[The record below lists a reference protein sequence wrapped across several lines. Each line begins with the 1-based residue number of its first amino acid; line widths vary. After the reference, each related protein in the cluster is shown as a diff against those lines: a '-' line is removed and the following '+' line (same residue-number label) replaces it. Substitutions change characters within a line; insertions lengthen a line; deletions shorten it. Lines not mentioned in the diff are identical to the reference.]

1 MFKRINYLVILIS
14 GFLLLYLL
22 PLNFRMLWQ
31 PDETRYA
38 EISREML
45 ASGDWIVPH
54 LFGLRYF
61 EKPVMGY
68 WINNIGQWIFGDNN
82 FAVRLGSVFSITLSA
97 LLVAWFAWSQWKNR
111 RQAIL
116 SAVIYLTFLL
126 VYGVGTYAVL
136 DPMVTLWLTAAMCAF
151 WKTTLSQTVRAKV
164 CWYLALGVVCGM
176 GVMTKGFL
184 ALAVP
189 VVAVIPWIYLTR
201 NWKQVVIYG
210 WLAVLSA
217 VLITL
222 PWAIA
227 IALREPDFWNYFF
240 WVEHIQRLADSD
252 AAQHKAPFW
261 YYIPV
266 IILGTL
272 PWLGLLPQA
281 LHHAWKNKANEPAL
295 FYLLGWVIMPLI
307 FFSIAKGKL
316 LTYILPCFA
325 PLALLMAH
333 GALHLPAVNSKI
345 FKANAWINI
354 VFGVVGI
361 LALFFTSVMPRPLY
375 SPAESAAFCFAL
387 IAFAFWSAG
396 GLIALWSDKKRWELS
411 ALCPLGVALL
421 IGYAVP
427 QQVINSKQP
436 QQFIEM
442 LREPLSSSRY
452 ILSNNPGVA
461 AGLAWE
467 LKRSDIYFFS
477 HKGEMDYGLGY
488 ADSSYKYIAE
498 SDFDEWL
505 RLHRTEGHV
514 SLVLLAGK
522 HDKDIMMNLPEP
534 DYVYRGGRFILLEY
548 NQRP

>member
-1 MFKRINYLVILIS
+1 MSKKNNCLILLIS
-14 GFLLLYLL
+14 GFTLFYLL
-22 PLNFRMLWQ
+22 PLNLRMLWQ

-68 WINNIGQWIFGDNN
+68 WINNIGQWIFGDSNL
-82 FAVRLGSVFSITLSA
+82 AVRSGSVLSITLSA
-97 LLVAWFAWSQWKNR
+97 VMVAWFAWSQWKNR
-111 RQAIL
+111 RLAVM

-136 DPMVTLWLTAAMCAF
+136 DPMLTLWLTAAMCAF
-151 WKTTLSQTVRAKV
+151 WKTTLSRTVRGKIF
-164 CWYLALGVVCGM
+164 WYLLLGVLCGM

-184 ALAVP
+184 ALVVP
-189 VVAVIPWIYLTR
+189 VVAVIPWICLMR
-201 NWKQVVIYG
+201 NWKQVVTYG
-210 WLAVLSA
+210 WLAVFSA
-217 VLITL
+217 LLITL

-272 PWLGLLPQA
+272 PWLGLLPHA
-281 LHHAWKNKANEPAL
+281 LHHGWTKKASEPAL
-295 FYLLGWVIMPLI
+295 FYLLGWVVMPLI

-333 GALHLPAVNSKI
+333 AALHLQAVHSKI

-354 VFGVVGI
+354 VFGVIGLI
-361 LALFFTSVMPRPLY
+361 ALFFSSVMPRPLY
-375 SPAESAAFCFAL
+375 SSAEPVAFYSAL

-396 GLIALWSDKKRWELS
+396 GIFALCSGQRGWVLS

-427 QQVINSKQP
+427 QHIIDSKQP
-436 QQFIEM
+436 QHFIQT
-442 LREPLSSSRY
+442 LREPLSASRY

-467 LKRSDIYFFS
+467 LKRSDIYFFD
-477 HKGEMDYGLGY
+477 HKGEMDYGLSY
-488 ADSSYKYIAE
+488 PDSSYKYISA

-505 RLHRTEGHV
+505 RLHRSEGDI

-522 HDKDIMMNLPEP
+522 HDNDVLMHFPEP
-534 DYVYRGGRFILLEY
+534 DYVFRSGRFIYLEY